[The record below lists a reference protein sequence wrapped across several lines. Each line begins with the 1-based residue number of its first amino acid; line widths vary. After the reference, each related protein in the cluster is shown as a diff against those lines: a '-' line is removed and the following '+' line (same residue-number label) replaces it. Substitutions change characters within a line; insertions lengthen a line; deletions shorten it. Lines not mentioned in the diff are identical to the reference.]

1 MYSVCLLQLSYK
13 FGKMTFTYSVDG
25 KNILTDIEIPLQHNS
40 FIILTGVENQAF
52 SLIGG
57 IVAGLFPLSHNEQ
70 VPRLE
75 ELIRIFKGT
84 LELQEGRLPD
94 STVYLGPDPEK
105 HLLFSRVDEEVC
117 ARPSLHPNPESVLA
131 LFGLSKGFQERRISS
146 LSGGEKMRLA
156 LAIAFSRKAEC
167 TVLHG
172 VIPWLDRDGKQ
183 CLLNEIEA
191 ARYDGRA
198 VLLLEQE
205 IESMKTFADCILFF
219 NGQSLNSAASA
230 HEARLGDEIKRVSR
244 SVALRFDEK
253 NRVDCTVEFRDVDF
267 RYDEPDRH
275 GFYLDNL
282 SFQLKCSHI
291 YGLIGDNGTGKSTI
305 ANLILRLLK
314 PVRGEIFI
322 NGRLLESMSR
332 NDIMEQVCYMSQFPE
347 QQIMLSSVQ
356 QYRQRM
362 ENRGNTLSIELI
374 DSYFHTSK
382 DYPVSILSPL
392 EMKVLALATSVSI
405 GTGLLILDEPTW
417 GIDSTGLKRLLEFL
431 NRIVKALTEPTLLI
445 ITHDYSLM
453 KLMDAIVLQL
463 NRDGLMVDRGSGG
476 NDVLQ
481 SRSKSW

>member
-1 MYSVCLLQLSYK
+1 
-13 FGKMTFTYSVDG
+13 MTFTYSVDG

-40 FIILTGVENQAF
+40 FIILTGIENQAF

-57 IVAGLFPLSHNEQ
+57 IVAGLFPLSHDEQ

-75 ELIRIFKGT
+75 ELIRIFKGR
-84 LELQEGRLPD
+84 LELKEGRLPG

-117 ARPSLHPNPESVLA
+117 ARPSIHSNPESVLA
-131 LFGLSKGFQERRISS
+131 LFGLSKDFQERRISS

-156 LAIAFSRKAEC
+156 LAIAFSKEAEC

-183 CLLNEIEA
+183 YLLHEIEA
-191 ARYDGRA
+191 ARDDDRA

-205 IESMKTFADCILFF
+205 IESLNTLADCILFF
-219 NGQSLNSAASA
+219 NGQSLNHAISA
-230 HEARLGDEIKRVSR
+230 HEVRLGDEIKRVSH
-244 SVALRFDEK
+244 SVAARFDGT
-253 NRVDCTVEFRDVDF
+253 NSVDCAVEFRNVDF
-267 RYDEPDRH
+267 RYDEPDRQ
-275 GFYLDNL
+275 GFHLDKL
-282 SFQLKCSHI
+282 SFQLKSLHM

-314 PVRGEIFI
+314 PVRGEIFVY
-322 NGRLLESMSR
+322 GRLLESMSR
-332 NDIMEQVCYMSQFPE
+332 NDIMEKVCYMSQFPE

-362 ENRGNTLSIELI
+362 EKRGNTLSIELM
-374 DSYFHTSK
+374 DSYFDTSK

-392 EMKVLALATSVSI
+392 EMKMLALATSVSP
-405 GTGLLILDEPTW
+405 GTRILILDEPTW
-417 GIDSTGLKRLLEFL
+417 GIDSNGLKTLLEFL
-431 NRIVKALTEPTLLI
+431 NRTVKALTEPTLLI

-453 KLMDAIVLQL
+453 RLLGAVVLQL
-463 NRDGLMVDRGSGG
+463 NRDGLMAEKRNGG
-476 NDVLQ
+476 DDELQ
-481 SRSKSW
+481 CRSNTW